1 VLAAMLATEW
11 AAVGGA
17 MHIAMHALGK
27 ITLFFCAGAIYVAT
41 KKTEISQ
48 LDGLGRRMPFT
59 FAAFFLGALCVI
71 GVPPMGSMWSKLH
84 MIAGAYESGYVL
96 AVAVIGIS
104 TLLNIAYLLP
114 PVARAFL
121 NPPPESEGQCGVRE
135 APLLCVLPL
144 SFTALACLAIFFWGE
159 PLQQWLFGMFAE

>member
-1 VLAAMLATEW
+1 MLASEW

-17 MHIAMHALGK
+17 MHIVMHALGK

-41 KKTEISQ
+41 KKTEIGQ
-48 LDGLGRRMPFT
+48 LNGLGRRMPFT

-84 MIAGAYESGYVL
+84 LLMGAYESGYLLV
-96 AVAVIGIS
+96 VAVIGVS

-114 PVARAFL
+114 PVVRAFL
-121 NPPPESEGQCGVRE
+121 YAPPAGEASAGVRE
-135 APLLCVLPL
+135 APLLCVVPL
-144 SFTALACLAIFFWGE
+144 CFTALACLVIFFWGE
-159 PLQQWLFGMFAE
+159 PLQQRLFAMFAG